1 MRPGNVAESVGPSD
15 GDGPGDTFATIRR
28 TGPAPRLLASAP
40 SAPMTAPAPTPN
52 DRRDFLARLGAL
64 GGTTTLFPGV
74 LWAKLAE
81 GAELTDATIVAAA
94 EVAGVSFTAEERA
107 QMLEGLGR
115 QTRQLDALHRIP
127 LENAVAPAL
136 LFSPLPRA
144 DAVPSGPQRPI
155 VPSRQPAR
163 ARPSSLDDL
172 AFAPL
177 TTLADL
183 VRRRVVSSTEL
194 TTMYLARL
202 ERLDPQL
209 LCVTTLTRDRAL
221 AQAAAADREIRAG
234 RYRGPLHGIPWGAK
248 DLLAV
253 REYPTTWGTAPY
265 REQRFDTDATVV
277 QRLDAAGA
285 VLIAKLTLGELAQG
299 DRWYGGM
306 TRNPWKL
313 DQGASGSS
321 AGPGSATAAG
331 CVGFSIGSETLGSIS
346 SPSTRNGVTGLR
358 PTFGRVPRT
367 GAMAL
372 SWSMDKLG
380 PMCRSVEDCAL
391 VFSALHG
398 PDGADQTVHAAPFN
412 WDGDAP
418 LRGLRVGYV
427 RSAFDAP
434 LERHPTKPFDD
445 AALTVLRGLGLDL
458 IPVELP
464 AFDYDA
470 LRIIL
475 TAEAGAAF
483 DELTRSGR
491 VREMAQQNTGA
502 WPNTF
507 RTSRF
512 IPAVDYINAN
522 RARTLAIRAWDA
534 LMQSVDV
541 IVTPTNGGAQ
551 LTATNLTGHP
561 AVILPHGFR
570 ADGTPVSLT
579 FLGRLFGEEAVLRV
593 AHAYQRATD
602 FHTKHPALG

>member
-1 MRPGNVAESVGPSD
+1 M
-15 GDGPGDTFATIRR
+15 
-28 TGPAPRLLASAP
+28 
-40 SAPMTAPAPTPN
+40 
-52 DRRDFLARLGAL
+52 
-64 GGTTTLFPGV
+64 
-74 LWAKLAE
+74 
-81 GAELTDATIVAAA
+81 
-94 EVAGVSFTAEERA
+94 
-107 QMLEGLGR
+107 
-115 QTRQLDALHRIP
+115 
-127 LENAVAPAL
+127 
-136 LFSPLPRA
+136 
-144 DAVPSGPQRPI
+144 
-155 VPSRQPAR
+155 
-163 ARPSSLDDL
+163 
-172 AFAPL
+172 
-177 TTLADL
+177 
-183 VRRRVVSSTEL
+183 RRREVSSTEL
-194 TTMYLARL
+194 TAMYLARL
-202 ERLDPQL
+202 ERLDPTL
-209 LCVTTLTRDRAL
+209 LCVTTLTRERAMT
-221 AQAAAADREIRAG
+221 QAAAADREIRAG

-253 REYPTTWGTAPY
+253 RDYPTTWGTAPY
-265 REQRFDTDATVV
+265 RTQRFETDATVV

-412 WDGDAP
+412 WDGNAP
-418 LRGLRVGYV
+418 LRGLRVGV
-427 RSAFDAP
+427 VQSAFDAP
-434 LERHPTKPFDD
+434 IDRHPTKPFDD
-445 AALTVLRGLGLDL
+445 AALQVLRGLGLEL

-464 AFDYDA
+464 TFDYDA
-470 LRIIL
+470 MRIIL

-579 FLGRLFGEEAVLRV
+579 FLGRLFGEEALLRV